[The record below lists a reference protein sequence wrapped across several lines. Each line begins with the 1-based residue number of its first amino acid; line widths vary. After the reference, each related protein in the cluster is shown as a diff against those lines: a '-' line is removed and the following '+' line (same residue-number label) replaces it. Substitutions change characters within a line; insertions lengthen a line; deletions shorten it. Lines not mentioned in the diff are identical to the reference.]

1 MLGRPGRI
9 VVSTGLLQRPD
20 ASQRRAL
27 LAHERAHLAGGH
39 HVHNTAAHLAA
50 AASPLL
56 GRLAAAV
63 ALACDRRADKTAA
76 ATCRRS
82 TIAEALAPRL
92 RWWRVALLI
101 RLLAATAATLAE
113 AMHDTERLFE
123 LAQVTYGGGQ
133 R

>member
-9 VVSTGLLQRPD
+9 VVSTGLLRRPD
-20 ASQRRAL
+20 ASERRAL

-39 HVHNTAAHLAA
+39 DVHNTAAHLAA

-63 ALACDRRADKTAA
+63 ALACERRADETAA

>member
-9 VVSTGLLQRPD
+9 VVSTGLLRRPD
-20 ASQRRAL
+20 ASERRAL

-63 ALACDRRADKTAA
+63 ALACERRADETAA
-76 ATCRRS
+76 ACRRS

>member
-9 VVSTGLLQRPD
+9 VVSTGLLRRPD
-20 ASQRRAL
+20 ASERRAL

-39 HVHNTAAHLAA
+39 DVHNTAAHLAA

-63 ALACDRRADKTAA
+63 ALACERRADETAA
-76 ATCRRS
+76 ACRRS